1 MRNPTPLLIPALA
14 LLLLA
19 CGDDSVPT
27 TPVGGTVTPRN
38 RPVDGPPTAEPRSE
52 PRARSRL
59 SLETPRG
66 AGEYESAYSHPES
79 LLKPLDGFPLP
90 SGTHLQDHRR
100 DLAVYEV
107 GASLDTVE
115 SFYRERGF
123 RITRP
128 GKLPGLIITRTDT
141 GTRLQ
146 VQPGKHRMIQ
156 LRFYR

>member
-1 MRNPTPLLIPALA
+1 MRNPTPLLIPTLA
-14 LLLLA
+14 LLLA
-19 CGDDSVPT
+19 CGDDPVPT
-27 TPVGGTVTPRN
+27 IPAGGAPVPRN
-38 RPVDGPPTAEPRSE
+38 RPVDEPPTGERGAGSRSK
-52 PRARSRL
+52 SRL
-59 SLETPRG
+59 TLETHRG
-66 AGEYESAYSHPES
+66 AGEYESAYRVPES
-79 LLKPLDGFPLP
+79 LLKPMDGFPLP
-90 SGTHLQDHRR
+90 SGTHLKDHRR

-107 GASLDTVE
+107 HATLATIE